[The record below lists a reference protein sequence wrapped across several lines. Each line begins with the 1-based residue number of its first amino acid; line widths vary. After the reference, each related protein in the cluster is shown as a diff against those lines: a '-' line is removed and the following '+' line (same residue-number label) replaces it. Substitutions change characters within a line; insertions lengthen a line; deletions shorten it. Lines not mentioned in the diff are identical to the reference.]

1 MAFIRFAERPV
12 FRNPW
17 AEFERIRQGLDELS
31 RSYVEKGKG
40 QNRANVYPALNIF
53 EEADRLVIT
62 AELPGVK
69 AEDLDLS
76 IEGETLTIQ
85 GKRDRRQNETG
96 ASYHRR
102 EIEFGKFQPGH
113 RAAGQG
119 GHRAC
124 RRTAEQRHLDHH
136 SAEGLRSHSP
146 PDQSYRRIGGL
157 SWPSRN

>member
-1 MAFIRFAERPV
+1 MAFIRFADRPA

-40 QNRANVYPALNIF
+40 QSRANVYPALNIY
-53 EEADRLVIT
+53 EEADKLVIT

-69 AEDLDLS
+69 AEDLNLS

-102 EIEFGKFQPGH
+102 EIESGNFS
-113 RAAGQG
+113 RAIALPIKVDTEHVGARLSNGILTTTLLKASAVTPRQIKV
-119 GHRAC
+119 
-124 RRTAEQRHLDHH
+124 TAE
-136 SAEGLRSHSP
+136 
-146 PDQSYRRIGGL
+146 
-157 SWPSRN
+157 